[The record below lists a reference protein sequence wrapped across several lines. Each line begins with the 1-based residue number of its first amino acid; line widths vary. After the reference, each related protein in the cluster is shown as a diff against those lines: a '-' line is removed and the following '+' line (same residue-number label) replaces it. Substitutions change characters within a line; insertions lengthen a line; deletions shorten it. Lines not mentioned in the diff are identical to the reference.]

1 MSRFHDEIRE
11 QPLVAA
17 RLMEE
22 SRGAVEAIGVRYH
35 EARPRGFVIV
45 ARGSSDHAALYAKYL
60 FGRRHRALVALAA
73 PSLFTRYSSP
83 PRLEGQCVI
92 GISQSGASPD
102 VIAVIEEAARQ
113 GAMTVAITNDP
124 ASKLATVAEL
134 VLQLHAGAEKSV
146 PASKTYTAS
155 LLALALMSQAIDPDV
170 AFGDALV
177 RVPSSLAGALKAEA
191 KLDALVPALAGP
203 RAIVLGRGFNFSTAE
218 EVALK
223 LTETSYVLARAWSV
237 ADFEHGPIAVV
248 EPGFPVLLVG
258 GGGSVQADLESIA
271 ARLVEYGCRVIGL
284 FDTASAPQG
293 LDAAT
298 VHDSGL
304 PEELTPLTLAVL
316 GQLLALRVALARG
329 VDPDQ
334 PRALHKITRTW

>member
-1 MSRFHDEIRE
+1 VSRFRDEILE
-11 QPLVAA
+11 QPEVAA
-17 RLMEE
+17 RLIEK
-22 SRGAVEAIGVRYH
+22 SRAAIDAFGARYR
-35 EARPRGFVIV
+35 EVRPRGFVIA

-60 FGRRHRALVALAA
+60 FGRRNRALVSLAA
-73 PSLFTRYSSP
+73 PSLFTRYASP

-102 VIAVIEEAARQ
+102 VIAVIEEAVRQ

-124 ASKLATVAEL
+124 GSKLASAADL
-134 VLQLHAGAEKSV
+134 VLPLDAGKEQSV

-155 LLALALMSQAIDPDV
+155 LFALALMSQAIDADDEF
-170 AFGDALV
+170 AAALD
-177 RVPSSLAGALKAEA
+177 RVPASMAGALNAEGD
-191 KLDALVPALAGP
+191 LDKLVPTLAGP

-223 LTETSYVLARAWSV
+223 LTETSYLLARAWSV

-258 GGGSVQADLESIA
+258 GGGSVAGDLESIA
-271 ARLVEYGCRVIGL
+271 IRLVEYGCRVIGI
-284 FDTASAPQG
+284 FDC
-293 LDAAT
+293 AAT
-298 VHDSGL
+298 PRGIESVAVYDSGL

-316 GQLLALRVALARG
+316 GQLLAYHVALARG
-329 VDPDQ
+329 ADPDQ
-334 PRALHKITRTW
+334 PRALRKITRTW

>member
-1 MSRFHDEIRE
+1 VSRFLDEIRE
-11 QPLVAA
+11 QPEVAA
-17 RLMEE
+17 RLLEK
-22 SRGAVEAIGVRYH
+22 SRSAVDAIGVRFRQS
-35 EARPRGFVIV
+35 RPRGIVIA

-60 FGRRHRALVALAA
+60 FGRRNRALVALAA

-83 PRLEGQCVI
+83 PSLEGQCVI
-92 GISQSGASPD
+92 GISQSGESPD

-113 GAMTVAITNDP
+113 GAMTVAITNNAESRLA
-124 ASKLATVAEL
+124 ASSEL
-134 VLQLHAGAEKSV
+134 VVPLDAGAERSV

-155 LLALALMSQAIDPDV
+155 LLALALMSQAIDPDEQ
-170 AFGDALV
+170 FGAALS
-177 RVPSSLAGALKAEA
+177 RVPESIAGVLRAQE
-191 KLDALVPALAGP
+191 DLVPLASVLDGP

-258 GGGSVQADLESIA
+258 GGGSVESDLESIA
-271 ARLVEYGCRVIGL
+271 ARLVDYGCRVIGL
-284 FDTASAPQG
+284 FDCGSAPRG
-293 LDAAT
+293 LEADV

-316 GQLLALRVALARG
+316 GQLLAHRVALARG
-329 VDPDQ
+329 ADPDQ
-334 PRALHKITRTW
+334 PRALRKITRTW